1 MTARKT
7 SRWTSSLLI
16 AALAAALLTAG
27 PSYAQNEEAADYTVK
42 DGKVD
47 PDTYDGYMVYTR
59 SCQGCHGPDA
69 LGSSFAPSL
78 VQAAQRRTFTE
89 FAQTIAQGLQFQPG
103 KVMPS
108 FSDDM
113 YVMSNI
119 TQIWSYL
126 QARADGE
133 LGRGRPK
140 IIEAMKEDADD

>member
-1 MTARKT
+1 MPAIKT

-16 AALAAALLTAG
+16 AAVAAVMFTGGASRVKA
-27 PSYAQNEEAADYTVK
+27 EEPADYTVI

-47 PDTYDGYMVYTR
+47 QDTYDGYIVYTR
-59 SCQGCHGPDA
+59 SCQGCHGPDG
-69 LGSSFAPSL
+69 LGSTFAPSL

-113 YVMSNI
+113 YVMSHI

-133 LGRGRPK
+133 LGRGRPDV
-140 IIEAMKEDADD
+140 IEDKKEDSQG